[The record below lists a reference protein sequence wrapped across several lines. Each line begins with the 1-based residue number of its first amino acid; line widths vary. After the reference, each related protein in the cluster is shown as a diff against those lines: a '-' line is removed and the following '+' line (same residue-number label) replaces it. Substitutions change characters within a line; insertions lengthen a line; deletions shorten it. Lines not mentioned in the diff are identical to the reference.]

1 MAKIKLYLFP
11 LLILFHVIGVGL
23 FLYFKVAPELSF
35 LNILMS
41 AIVVFLVEKDLKKA
55 AIGFSVIFIIGF
67 IIELIGVQTGYLFGE
82 YIYAS
87 SMGPQLFGTPI
98 IIGATWY
105 AVIAGAANIAN
116 FVQGSTIAKGIV
128 AGVLAVLMDVLIEQ
142 VAIGYNLWQWKSG
155 SIPLYNYVCWFIF
168 GSIFAYLYLRI
179 TPEKNKLAIQLFC
192 IWIGFFAILALF

>member
-116 FVQGSTIAKGIV
+116 FVQGSTIAKGVV